1 MTTKRIKKAKKLRI
15 KEVNDYEM
23 IGQKNDNGF
32 GIAPLGDWSG
42 CISTGGAKK
51 IVNSGVFDK
60 KTSM

>member
-1 MTTKRIKKAKKLRI
+1 MKKVKNLKI
-15 KEVNDYEM
+15 KEVNDYE
-23 IGQKNDNGF
+23 IEEKNDNGF
-32 GIAPLGDWSG
+32 GIAPLCDWSR